1 MMIAELGFADAKER
15 KDASGSDF
23 PSITRPMPILV
34 AHKPSMNCTSAF
46 LADHGLTPDHLVQLS
61 FAAFAA
67 VLFLQSGLDKLFN
80 WNAEKDFYTKHF
92 SKSILNGSVPLLLP
106 VITLMELSAGLLSGI
121 GFGQILFTG
130 NTGFGTAG
138 MLCALT
144 AIIMLFFGQRVA
156 KDYKGAA
163 VLVPYF
169 LMAVGG
175 LWIFLA

>member
-1 MMIAELGFADAKER
+1 MMIFELIVADAKER
-15 KDASGSDF
+15 KDPSGSDF

-34 AHKPSMNCTSAF
+34 AHKLRMNCTSAF

-61 FAAFAA
+61 FAAFTA

-80 WNAEKDFYTKHF
+80 WKAEKDFYTKHF

-106 VITLMELSAGLLSGI
+106 VITLMELSAGLLSAV
-121 GFGQILFTG
+121 GFVQILFTG
-130 NTGFGTAG
+130 NNGIGTAG

-156 KDYKGAA
+156 KDYGGAA
-163 VLVPYF
+163 ALVPYF
-169 LMAVGG
+169 LMAAIG
-175 LWIFLA
+175 LFFFL